1 MTQVAQ
7 TWLTRICAGLAAAA
21 LFAIMALTFFDVSGR
36 KLLDTSIPG
45 SLELTEMLMVVV
57 IFSAL
62 PLVSLRG
69 EHVVFD
75 SLDAVLPDGIKRL
88 QRVAVHALCTL
99 SLLGLAYLMWQTGAQ
114 FAESGETSAQLKIAR
129 APFVY
134 AMSLACAV
142 TALIHA
148 ALIPAALK
156 DGSVDA
162 EGGAL

>member
-1 MTQVAQ
+1 MTSSAQ
-7 TWLTRICAGLAAAA
+7 TWLSKICAALAAAA

-36 KLLDTSIPG
+36 KLMSTSIPG

-57 IFSAL
+57 IFAAL

-75 SLDAVLPDGIKRL
+75 SLDGVLPTAIKRV
-88 QRVAVHALCTL
+88 QRVAVHAVCAL
-99 SLLGLAYLMWQTGAQ
+99 SLLGLAYLMWKSGGQ

-134 AMSLACAV
+134 AMSMACAI

-148 ALIPAALK
+148 ALIPAALRNEP
-156 DGSVDA
+156 VDT

>member
-1 MTQVAQ
+1 MTSSAQ
-7 TWLTRICAGLAAAA
+7 TWLSKICAALAAAA

-36 KLLDTSIPG
+36 KLMSTSIPG

-57 IFSAL
+57 IFAAL

-75 SLDAVLPDGIKRL
+75 SLDGVLC
-88 QRVAVHALCTL
+88 AL
-99 SLLGLAYLMWQTGAQ
+99 SLLGLAYLMWKSGGQ

-134 AMSLACAV
+134 AMSMACAI

-148 ALIPAALK
+148 ALIPAALRNAP
-156 DGSVDA
+156 VDT

>member
-1 MTQVAQ
+1 MNSFAQ
-7 TWLTRICAGLAAAA
+7 TWLARICAGLAAFA

-36 KLLDTSIPG
+36 KLLSTSIPG

-57 IFSAL
+57 IFAAL

-75 SLDAVLPDGIKRL
+75 SLDALLPTAFKRV
-88 QRVAVHALCTL
+88 QRAAVHVLCAVC
-99 SLLGLAYLMWQTGAQ
+99 LLGLAYLMWDAAAQ
-114 FAESGETSAQLKIAR
+114 FAQNGETSAQLKIAR

-134 AMSLACAV
+134 AMSLACAI
-142 TALIHA
+142 TALVHA
-148 ALIPAALK
+148 ALVPQALGAE
-156 DGSVDA
+156 DTET